1 MTLRQ
6 TPLGDHAPS
15 LEQPVV
21 VTATVRATPAPA
33 ADFFLGAARHGI
45 EDGRLRTTWHFN
57 GKIDRPT
64 LARRALT
71 ADELVAAATR
81 AHHVA
86 RRR

>member
-1 MTLRQ
+1 M
-6 TPLGDHAPS
+6 
-15 LEQPVV
+15 V

-33 ADFFLGAARHGI
+33 ADFFLGAARHAI

-64 LARRALT
+64 LARRAL
-71 ADELVAAATR
+71 AVDELAAAATAR
-81 AHHVA
+81 TTVA